1 MDCRPAVSSIGG
13 AASSQPSWRLA
24 EGVRVC
30 FDRAM
35 APSSSPA
42 GSSRGSLDRA
52 DSAAGAPGIERVERF
67 DDARI
72 DDYRNLKDARL
83 AAERRRFIVE
93 GRGNLRVLLERS
105 RFRPASILLGERAF
119 AAMGDALQ
127 RHAPGCPIYV
137 APQALL
143 DRIVG
148 FPIHRGCLAA
158 CDRKAAPEAM
168 ALAGAVLAEAG
179 PEARIVVLEGI
190 TNHDNVG
197 GIFRNA
203 MAFGVGG
210 VLLCPRSCDPL
221 YRKAIRTSMGGTLCV
236 PFTRGEA
243 VPAMLRG
250 LRALGFGVVALDPD
264 ERGEEIGRFARGS
277 DRPLALLLGTEGEG
291 LSGGALEEADVR
303 VRIAMVPGVD
313 SLNVAVASGIALH
326 ALRPQHPGFA
336 DAD

>member
-1 MDCRPAVSSIGG
+1 M
-13 AASSQPSWRLA
+13 
-24 EGVRVC
+24 C

-35 APSSSPA
+35 APPPTPPPPLPPA
-42 GSSRGSLDRA
+42 GSSREPASRA
-52 DSAAGAPGIERVERF
+52 DLLDGAPGIERVECF

-119 AAMGDALQ
+119 AAMGDALH

-158 CDRKAAPEAM
+158 CDRQAAPEAM
-168 ALAGAVLAEAG
+168 DLAGAALAESGSA
-179 PEARIVVLEGI
+179 ARIVVLEGI

-236 PFTRGEA
+236 PFARGEA
-243 VPAMLRG
+243 LPALLRG
-250 LRALGFGVVALDPD
+250 ARGLGFRVVALDPD
-264 ERGEEIGRFARGS
+264 ERGTEIGGFARES
-277 DRPLALLLGTEGEG
+277 DGPLALLLGTEGEG
-291 LSGGALEEADVR
+291 LSEAALAEADVR
-303 VRIAMVPGVD
+303 VRIPMAPGVD

-326 ALRPQHPGFA
+326 ALRPQHPGVDGA
-336 DAD
+336 A